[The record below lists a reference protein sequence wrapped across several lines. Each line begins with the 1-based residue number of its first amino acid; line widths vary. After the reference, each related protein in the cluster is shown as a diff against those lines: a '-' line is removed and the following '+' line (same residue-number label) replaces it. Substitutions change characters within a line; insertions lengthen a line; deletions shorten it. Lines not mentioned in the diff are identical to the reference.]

1 MDLSLPQLIA
11 VYALPLILG
20 ITLHEAAHAWVASML
35 GDQTA
40 RMLGRVT
47 MNPLKHI
54 DPMGTLIVPGL
65 MLLAAKMAGSAGGFF
80 GWAKPVPVVW
90 ANLRSPRRDMGLVAA
105 AGPMANILMALG
117 WAILLKMALMFEVQ
131 EEFLRRMFLAGISVN
146 LVLAALNLLPILPLD
161 GGRIL
166 VSLLPRNAANALS
179 LLEPYGMFILLGLVA
194 TGFLSTLIGPF
205 VGFGVDLLSRL
216 FGF

>member
-20 ITLHEAAHAWVASML
+20 ITLHEAAHAWAASLL

-47 MNPLKHI
+47 MNPFKHI
-54 DPMGTLIVPGL
+54 DPMGTILVPGL
-65 MLLAAKMAGSAGGFF
+65 MLLAAKMAGSVGGFF
-80 GWAKPVPVVW
+80 GWAKPVPVIW
-90 ANLRSPRRDMGLVAA
+90 SNLGSPRRDMGLVAA
-105 AGPMANILMALG
+105 AGPLANIVMALG
-117 WAILLKMALMFEVQ
+117 WAMLLKGLLLFDIE
-131 EEFLRRMFLAGISVN
+131 EEFLRRMMLAGISVN

-166 VSLLPRNAANALS
+166 MSLLPSNAAQALS
-179 LLEPYGMFILLGLVA
+179 TLEPYGMFILLGLVF
-194 TGFLSTLIGPF
+194 TGVLSSLIGPF
-205 VGFGVDLLSRL
+205 VGFGVELISSI

>member
-11 VYALPLILG
+11 VYAFPLVLG
-20 ITLHEAAHAWVASML
+20 ITLHEAAHAWVASLL

-40 RMLGRVT
+40 RLMGRVT

-54 DPMGTLIVPGL
+54 DPMGTIVVPGL

-80 GWAKPVPVVW
+80 GWAKPVPVIW

-105 AGPMANILMALG
+105 AGPAANILMAIG
-117 WAILLKMALMFEVQ
+117 WAVLLKLLLMFDIE
-131 EEFLRRMFLAGISVN
+131 EEFLRRMMLAGISVN

-166 VSLLPRNAANALS
+166 VALLPRNAAQALTT
-179 LLEPYGMFILLGLVA
+179 LEPYGMFILLGLVF
-194 TGFLSTLIGPF
+194 TGVLSSLIGPF
-205 VGFGVDLLSRL
+205 VGFGVDILSSL
-216 FGF
+216 FSF

>member
-20 ITLHEAAHAWVASML
+20 ITLHEAAHAWAASLL

-47 MNPLKHI
+47 LNPLKHI
-54 DPMGTLIVPGL
+54 DPMGTIVVPGL
-65 MLLAAKMAGSAGGFF
+65 MLLAAKMAGSVGGFF
-80 GWAKPVPVVW
+80 GWAKPVPVIW
-90 ANLRSPRRDMGLVAA
+90 TNLRSPRRDMGLVAA
-105 AGPMANILMALG
+105 AGPLANILMALG
-117 WAILLKMALMFEVQ
+117 WALLLKGLLFYDIE
-131 EEFLRRMFLAGISVN
+131 EEFLRRMMMAGITVN

-166 VSLLPRNAANALS
+166 VSLLPRKAGQALS
-179 LLEPYGMFILLGLVA
+179 SLEPYGMFILLGLVF
-194 TGFLSTLIGPF
+194 TGILSSLIGPF
-205 VGFGVDLLSRL
+205 VGLGVELISSL
-216 FGF
+216 FNF

>member
-20 ITLHEAAHAWVASML
+20 ITLHEAAHAWAASLL

-47 MNPLKHI
+47 MNPFKHI
-54 DPMGTLIVPGL
+54 DPMGTILVPGL
-65 MLLAAKMAGSAGGFF
+65 MLLAAKMAGSVGGFF
-80 GWAKPVPVVW
+80 GWAKPVPVIW
-90 ANLRSPRRDMGLVAA
+90 SNLGSPRRDMGLVAA
-105 AGPMANILMALG
+105 AGPLANILMALG
-117 WAILLKMALMFEVQ
+117 WAMLLKGLLLFDVE
-131 EEFLRRMFLAGISVN
+131 EEFLRRMMLAGISVN

-166 VSLLPRNAANALS
+166 VSLLPRNAAQALS
-179 LLEPYGMFILLGLVA
+179 TLEPYGMFILLGLVF
-194 TGFLSTLIGPF
+194 TGVLSSLIGPF
-205 VGFGVDLLSRL
+205 VGFGVELISSI
-216 FGF
+216 FSF

>member
-20 ITLHEAAHAWVASML
+20 ITLHEAAHAWAASLL

-47 MNPLKHI
+47 MNPFKHI
-54 DPMGTLIVPGL
+54 DPMGTILVPGL
-65 MLLAAKMAGSAGGFF
+65 MLLAAKMAGSVGGFF
-80 GWAKPVPVVW
+80 GWAKPVPVIW
-90 ANLRSPRRDMGLVAA
+90 SNLGSPRRDMGLVAA
-105 AGPMANILMALG
+105 AGPLANILMALG
-117 WAILLKMALMFEVQ
+117 WAMLLKGLLLFDVE
-131 EEFLRRMFLAGISVN
+131 EEFLRRMMLAGISVN

-166 VSLLPRNAANALS
+166 VSLLPRNAAQALS
-179 LLEPYGMFILLGLVA
+179 TLEPYGMYCPA
-194 TGFLSTLIGPF
+194 
-205 VGFGVDLLSRL
+205 
-216 FGF
+216 

>member
-11 VYALPLILG
+11 VYALPLMLG
-20 ITLHEAAHAWVASML
+20 ITLHEAAHAWVASLL

-117 WAILLKMALMFEVQ
+117 WAMLLKMALTFDVQ

-179 LLEPYGMFILLGLVA
+179 MLEPYGMFILLGLVA
-194 TGFLSTLIGPF
+194 TGVLSTLIGPF
-205 VGFGVDLLSRL
+205 VGFGVDLLSQL

>member
-20 ITLHEAAHAWVASML
+20 ITLHEAAHAWVASLL

-54 DPMGTLIVPGL
+54 DPMGTILVPGL
-65 MLLAAKMAGSAGGFF
+65 MLLAAKMSGSVGGFF
-80 GWAKPVPVVW
+80 GWAKPVPVIW
-90 ANLRSPRRDMGLVAA
+90 SNLRSPRRDMGLVAA
-105 AGPMANILMALG
+105 AGPLANVLMALG
-117 WAILLKMALMFEVQ
+117 WAMLLKGLLIFEIE
-131 EEFLRRMFLAGISVN
+131 EEFLRRMMLAGISVN

-166 VSLLPRNAANALS
+166 VSLLPRNAAQALS
-179 LLEPYGMFILLGLVA
+179 LLEPYGMFILLGLVF
-194 TGFLSTLIGPF
+194 TGVLSSLMGPLVGLGVELI
-205 VGFGVDLLSRL
+205 SRL
-216 FGF
+216 FNF

>member
-117 WAILLKMALMFEVQ
+117 WAILLKMALMFDVQ

>member
-117 WAILLKMALMFEVQ
+117 WAILLKMALLFDVQ